1 MDATSMIK
9 ITDINGHAH
18 YLAPE
23 AIARVTQ
30 TGASSQWHGI
40 RAIVKTFDLQT
51 IEAQETAEAIALAIA
66 KAEEGAA

>member
-1 MDATSMIK
+1 MIK

-23 AIARVTQ
+23 AIARVTEAS
-30 TGASSQWHGI
+30 TSSQWHGI

-51 IEAQETAEAIALAIA
+51 IEARESADEIALAVA
-66 KAEEGAA
+66 KSEEGAA

>member
-1 MDATSMIK
+1 MIK

-30 TGASSQWHGI
+30 TGTSSQWHGI
-40 RAIVKTFDLQT
+40 RAIVRTFDLQN
-51 IEAQETAEAIALAIA
+51 IEAQESADEIALAVA